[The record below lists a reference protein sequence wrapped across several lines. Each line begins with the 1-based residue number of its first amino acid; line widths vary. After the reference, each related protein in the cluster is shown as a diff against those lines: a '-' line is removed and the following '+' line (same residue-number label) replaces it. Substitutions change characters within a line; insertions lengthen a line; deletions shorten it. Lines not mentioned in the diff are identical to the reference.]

1 MTVHPR
7 EPRETR
13 PRVPATPYPAA
24 RRLLTLREV
33 ASVLALSTA
42 SIRRLIASGD
52 LPALRLT
59 RRLLV
64 DVQDVER
71 LIGTL
76 KARGP
81 WP

>member
-13 PRVPATPYPAA
+13 QRVPATPYPAG

-33 ASVLALSTA
+33 ASLLALSTA
-42 SIRRLIASGD
+42 SIRRLISSGQ

-64 DVQDVER
+64 DVHDLER
-71 LIGTL
+71 VIQEL

>member
-1 MTVHPR
+1 MTIHPR
-7 EPRETR
+7 EQRETR
-13 PRVPATPYPAA
+13 PRVPATTFPAG
-24 RRLLTLREV
+24 RRLMTLREV
-33 ASVLALSTA
+33 ASLLALSTA

-64 DVQDVER
+64 DVHDVER
-71 LIGTL
+71 VIQEL

-81 WP
+81 WR